1 MGQQDIIDIIISDI
15 RRLGVDFRAVDELDA
30 LAVISPSLDRGLYD
44 KNRATPFIL
53 AHEMFHKMNNHGKRK
68 YDNDIRNTQEHDANV
83 AATAYLWSLYIQMG
97 GTTEYV
103 QHFIDVSGTPDYLIE
118 RLLKVAN

>member
-68 YDNDIRNTQEHDANV
+68 YKWVVQRNMYNI
-83 AATAYLWSLYIQMG
+83 L
-97 GTTEYV
+97 
-103 QHFIDVSGTPDYLIE
+103 
-118 RLLKVAN
+118 